1 MGHRKTRSKFYDS
14 LRIEAISSEG
24 LGIARVNEKVVF
36 VENCVPGD
44 LVKAKTYQQQKNFE
58 KARMVE
64 LLEPSPDRIPEFCSH
79 FKVCGGCKWQY
90 LPYEKQLA
98 LKEKIVEDAFSR
110 LAKVEIGEKRA
121 ILAAP
126 DTSFYRNKL
135 EYTFSTNRW
144 LSRDEISGEE
154 DLNKNAL
161 GFHVPGNHS
170 KIVDLDTCYLQN
182 DFSNRLRN
190 AVKNYALE
198 KDLVFYNIQER
209 TGFLRNLVVRTA
221 STEEI
226 LVILIV
232 NHDDEALLPLMEFIK
247 TSFPEITS
255 LNYIINPKLN
265 DTYFDLEPVC
275 YHGKPF
281 IIEKL
286 GKFSFKIR
294 PKSFFQTNTKQGE
307 RLYDIVKEFAALKGD
322 EVLYDLYSGVGS
334 IGLYLSDDCS
344 KLVGIEQIDQ
354 AVEDAKE
361 NAKINGVENASF
373 YVGDVR
379 LLLSNEFLNKN
390 RKPDVLI
397 TDPPRAGMHPDIIK
411 TLLEAKIPR
420 IVYVSCNPGT
430 QARDVAMLD
439 SLYKVVKMQAVDMF
453 PHTIHIENVALLE
466 LR

>member
-1 MGHRKTRSKFYDS
+1 
-14 LRIEAISSEG
+14 
-24 LGIARVNEKVVF
+24 
-36 VENCVPGD
+36 
-44 LVKAKTYQQQKNFE
+44 
-58 KARMVE
+58 
-64 LLEPSPDRIPEFCSH
+64 
-79 FKVCGGCKWQY
+79 
-90 LPYEKQLA
+90 
-98 LKEKIVEDAFSR
+98 
-110 LAKVEIGEKRA
+110 
-121 ILAAP
+121 
-126 DTSFYRNKL
+126 
-135 EYTFSTNRW
+135 
-144 LSRDEISGEE
+144 
-154 DLNKNAL
+154 
-161 GFHVPGNHS
+161 
-170 KIVDLDTCYLQN
+170 
-182 DFSNRLRN
+182 
-190 AVKNYALE
+190 
-198 KDLVFYNIQER
+198 DLVFYNIQER

-221 STEEI
+221 STNEI

-232 NHDDEALLPLMEFIK
+232 NQEEEALLPLMEFIK

-344 KLVGIEQIDQ
+344 KLVGIEQIHQ

-453 PHTIHIENVALLE
+453 PHTIHIENFGFVGVEVGRRLKLLY
-466 LR
+466 LQASTKSFVKLST